1 MKVLLIVIVVLIVLL
16 LCLLVGID
24 VRYSGGQLCV
34 GLRIGLK
41 VFWLYPEKFGMG
53 KKRTKPSDEA
63 KIKPSKTS
71 GRNLMQQVSWEE
83 IQSALE
89 LLIRSIKQLRF
100 RMNRLKL
107 HFISAS
113 ADPYHAA
120 MAYGYANAAVNAL
133 GLPRM
138 KRADVQIGVDFTEN
152 MPMIDGYVSITIRVF
167 YLCKFGFTILVG
179 GLKLLLRHRKRLKR
193 EQKANACIAGKEG

>member
-1 MKVLLIVIVVLIVLL
+1 MKVLLIVIVALIVLL

-24 VRYSGGQLCV
+24 VCYSGGQLCV

-41 VFWLYPEKFGMG
+41 VFWLYPEKFGMR
-53 KKRTKPSDEA
+53 KKPSDET
-63 KIKPSKTS
+63 KTKPSKTS
-71 GRNLMQQVSWEE
+71 GRNLMQQVNWEE

-89 LLIRSIKQLRF
+89 LLIRSIRKLRF

-113 ADPYHAA
+113 PDPYHAA

-152 MPMIDGYVSITIRVF
+152 VPIIDGYVSITIRVF

-179 GLKLLLRHRKRLKR
+179 GLRLLLLHRKRLKR